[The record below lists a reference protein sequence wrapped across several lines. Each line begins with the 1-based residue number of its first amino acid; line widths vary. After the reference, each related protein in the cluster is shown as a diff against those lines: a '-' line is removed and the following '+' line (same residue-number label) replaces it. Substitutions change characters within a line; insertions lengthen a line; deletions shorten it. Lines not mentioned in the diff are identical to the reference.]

1 MRSERSRAA
10 SLSRSHL
17 TLRRVHSKEL
27 DYEEFKMFALA
38 AIDQQKKLD
47 ERRAKQA
54 AAQQQKQLLDKD
66 SRIRAGCA
74 VS

>member
-1 MRSERSRAA
+1 
-10 SLSRSHL
+10 
-17 TLRRVHSKEL
+17 VHSKEL